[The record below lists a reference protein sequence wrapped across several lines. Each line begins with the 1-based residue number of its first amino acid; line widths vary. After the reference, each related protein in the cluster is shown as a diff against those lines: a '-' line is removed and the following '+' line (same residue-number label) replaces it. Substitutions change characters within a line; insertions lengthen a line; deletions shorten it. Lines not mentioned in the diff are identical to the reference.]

1 MGLEKYVLNGNPMC
15 CAANVVSGEHYRIS
29 MLTTALV
36 RLEYSENGEF
46 EDRPTQMVV
55 NRDFAPTEFKVSD
68 VNGEL
73 HIYTKDLEIHYD
85 KKEFTPGG
93 LMIRVAGGKSNER
106 VWHYG
111 EAPRDLLGTAR
122 TLDEADGA
130 IPLEHGILSKN
141 GFSLIDDSKTMALKS
156 DGTVEPRV
164 GNKKDIYF
172 FGYGHRYLECL
183 KDFYYLCGETPLLPR
198 YTFGNWWSRYH
209 RYTETEY
216 KDLIERFEREEIPF
230 SVAVVDMD
238 WHLVDDVDPIYGS
251 GWTGYTWNKKFFPNP
266 KEFMGWL
273 HEHHMKITLNVHPAD
288 GIRAYEDAYERVAT
302 KMGMDPEKKEPVLF
316 DVTDPKFMEV
326 YFEELHHPM
335 EEEGVDFWWVDWQ
348 QGTVTKVP
356 GLDPL
361 WMLNHYHYLDNKW
374 KGTRPLTFSR
384 YAGPGSHRYPV
395 GFSGDTVITWES
407 LQFQPYFTANASNI
421 GYGWWSHDI
430 GGHMMGYRD
439 DELTA
444 RWVQLGVFSP
454 INRLHSTDNPFNG
467 KEPWKYNKIVESVM
481 KAFLKLRH
489 ALVPYLYTMN
499 YCANK
504 EGKPLV
510 MPMYYLEPEREEAY
524 QVPNNYYF
532 GSELMVS
539 PITEKI
545 DTKTQ
550 LGKAKTWLPS
560 GVWYDFFNGRKYEG
574 GRMVQLFRGI
584 EEIPVLARE
593 GAIVPLKNME
603 VFDNDTDNPKSLEM
617 KIFPGKT
624 GSFTLWEDEGDS
636 VEESWVETKLEKAQ
650 EEGKDCFIIHSPQ
663 GNTKVLP
670 EKRCWKLD
678 FVKMKENTVSVL
690 VDGKETAYKATVE
703 KNGMCIEITEVPVN
717 AEIKVVFE
725 NPIEE
730 SLADLA
736 QEAYEILEKAQ
747 ISYNL
752 KSDLY
757 NLIKEQQKGA
767 IATLA
772 SMELEPAMFGALCEI
787 LTAEK

>member
-1 MGLEKYVLNGNPMC
+1 M
-15 CAANVVSGEHYRIS
+15 
-29 MLTTALV
+29 
-36 RLEYSENGEF
+36 
-46 EDRPTQMVV
+46 
-55 NRDFAPTEFKVSD
+55 
-68 VNGEL
+68 
-73 HIYTKDLEIHYD
+73 
-85 KKEFTPGG
+85 
-93 LMIRVAGGKSNER
+93 
-106 VWHYG
+106 WHYG

-141 GFSLIDDSKTMALKS
+141 GFSLVDDSKTMALKS

-216 KDLIERFEREEIPF
+216 KELIERFEREEIPF

-288 GIRAYEDAYERVAT
+288 GIRAGIFIRELQQRWEWIE
-302 KMGMDPEKKEPVLF
+302 EKNKPLF

-335 EEEGVDFWWVDWQ
+335 EEEGVDFWWVNWQ
-348 QGTVTKVP
+348 QGAVTKVP

-384 YAGPGSHRYPV
+384 YAGPGSHRYPI

-421 GYGWWSHDI
+421 GYGWWSRDI

-504 EGKPLV
+504 EGKPLI

-524 QVPNNYYF
+524 RVPNNYYF

-603 VFDNDTDNPKSLEM
+603 VFDNDTDNPKSLEI

-624 GSFTLWEDEGDS
+624 GSFTLREDEGDS

-663 GNTKVLP
+663 GNTEVLP

-678 FVKMKENTVSVL
+678 FVKIKENTVSVL

-736 QEAYEILEKAQ
+736 QEAYAILEKAQ

-757 NLIKEQQKGA
+757 EIIKEQQKGA

>member
-1 MGLEKYVLNGNPMC
+1 MYLP
-15 CAANVVSGEHYRIS
+15 
-29 MLTTALV
+29 
-36 RLEYSENGEF
+36 LEYVKRYSVLTELYCSEEYINCEPEVLLEMIADADWGTSNYSGPNKERYIHTYNMF
-46 EDRPTQMVV
+46 D
-55 NRDFAPTEFKVSD
+55 NNYFAM
-68 VNGEL
+68 
-73 HIYTKDLEIHYD
+73 HIISACFAT
-85 KKEFTPGG
+85 
-93 LMIRVAGGKSNER
+93 AGF
-106 VWHYG
+106 
-111 EAPRDLLGTAR
+111 A
-122 TLDEADGA
+122 
-130 IPLEHGILSKN
+130 
-141 GFSLIDDSKTMALKS
+141 
-156 DGTVEPRV
+156 
-164 GNKKDIYF
+164 
-172 FGYGHRYLECL
+172 
-183 KDFYYLCGETPLLPR
+183 
-198 YTFGNWWSRYH
+198 
-209 RYTETEY
+209 
-216 KDLIERFEREEIPF
+216 
-230 SVAVVDMD
+230 
-238 WHLVDDVDPIYGS
+238 
-251 GWTGYTWNKKFFPNP
+251 
-266 KEFMGWL
+266 
-273 HEHHMKITLNVHPAD
+273 
-288 GIRAYEDAYERVAT
+288 
-302 KMGMDPEKKEPVLF
+302 
-316 DVTDPKFMEV
+316 
-326 YFEELHHPM
+326 
-335 EEEGVDFWWVDWQ
+335 GV
-348 QGTVTKVP
+348 
-356 GLDPL
+356 
-361 WMLNHYHYLDNKW
+361 
-374 KGTRPLTFSR
+374 
-384 YAGPGSHRYPV
+384 
-395 GFSGDTVITWES
+395 
-407 LQFQPYFTANASNI
+407 
-421 GYGWWSHDI
+421 
-430 GGHMMGYRD
+430 
-439 DELTA
+439 
-444 RWVQLGVFSP
+444 
-454 INRLHSTDNPFNG
+454 
-467 KEPWKYNKIVESVM
+467 WKYNKIVESVM

-603 VFDNDTDNPKSLEM
+603 VFDNDTDNPKSLEI

-624 GSFTLWEDEGDS
+624 GSFTLWEDEGDC

-663 GNTKVLP
+663 GNTAVLP

-678 FVKMKENTVSVL
+678 FVKIKENTVSVL

-736 QEAYEILEKAQ
+736 QEAYAILEKAQ

-757 NLIKEQQKGA
+757 EIIKEQQKGA

>member
-1 MGLEKYVLNGNPMC
+1 
-15 CAANVVSGEHYRIS
+15 
-29 MLTTALV
+29 
-36 RLEYSENGEF
+36 
-46 EDRPTQMVV
+46 
-55 NRDFAPTEFKVSD
+55 
-68 VNGEL
+68 
-73 HIYTKDLEIHYD
+73 
-85 KKEFTPGG
+85 
-93 LMIRVAGGKSNER
+93 
-106 VWHYG
+106 
-111 EAPRDLLGTAR
+111 
-122 TLDEADGA
+122 
-130 IPLEHGILSKN
+130 
-141 GFSLIDDSKTMALKS
+141 
-156 DGTVEPRV
+156 
-164 GNKKDIYF
+164 
-172 FGYGHRYLECL
+172 
-183 KDFYYLCGETPLLPR
+183 
-198 YTFGNWWSRYH
+198 
-209 RYTETEY
+209 
-216 KDLIERFEREEIPF
+216 
-230 SVAVVDMD
+230 
-238 WHLVDDVDPIYGS
+238 
-251 GWTGYTWNKKFFPNP
+251 
-266 KEFMGWL
+266 
-273 HEHHMKITLNVHPAD
+273 
-288 GIRAYEDAYERVAT
+288 
-302 KMGMDPEKKEPVLF
+302 
-316 DVTDPKFMEV
+316 
-326 YFEELHHPM
+326 
-335 EEEGVDFWWVDWQ
+335 
-348 QGTVTKVP
+348 
-356 GLDPL
+356 
-361 WMLNHYHYLDNKW
+361 
-374 KGTRPLTFSR
+374 
-384 YAGPGSHRYPV
+384 
-395 GFSGDTVITWES
+395 
-407 LQFQPYFTANASNI
+407 
-421 GYGWWSHDI
+421 
-430 GGHMMGYRD
+430 MGYRD

-444 RWVQLGVFSP
+444 RWVQFGVFSP

-603 VFDNDTDNPKSLEM
+603 VFDNDTDNPKSLEI

-624 GSFTLWEDEGDS
+624 GSFTLWEDEGDC

-663 GNTKVLP
+663 GNTAVLP

-678 FVKMKENTVSVL
+678 FVKIKENTVSVL

-736 QEAYEILEKAQ
+736 QEAYAILEKAQ

-757 NLIKEQQKGA
+757 EIIKEQQKGA